1 MNQQLTYSI
10 LTDLRSKCRQLSH
23 RRSKIAFGLSIF
35 FGSGLRLVLTGVGSG
50 VFGYFENYG

>member
-23 RRSKIAFGLSIF
+23 RRSRIAFGLSIF
-35 FGSGLRLVLTGVGSG
+35 VGSGLTLNQPKPETRGPI
-50 VFGYFENYG
+50 YEYEQ